1 MQEVTPGKY
10 RVWAGTAAQF
20 MDSFTEVIISLYYMY
35 ISRNWIYLQYYCT
48 FITILCVICLSIVP
62 DSPKYLYSK
71 GRFNDARKAFDFIQ
85 RFNRRFSPNI
95 KNHNFSETKF
105 DIEAKQNI
113 SDLSKVADGSIKDL
127 LLNKAHL
134 KNLLLFFT

>member
-85 RFNRRFSPNI
+85 RFNIRFAPNL

-105 DIEAKQNI
+105 DIEAK
-113 SDLSKVADGSIKDL
+113 
-127 LLNKAHL
+127 
-134 KNLLLFFT
+134 